1 MQKIDYG
8 DINKFLVSIG
18 LVLIGLAVLVP
29 YLYLK
34 EDFSLY
40 LEQTQIDKLQEPIKE
55 LISSKQSQVIKI
67 QKFIPWISLGFFLIG
82 LTSSIIGLVR
92 WFKRQSKLDEKFDK
106 EIQKLDLEIDS
117 LTPEEK
123 RQKAIKEVNEIE
135 KEEQLYPE
143 ATPTT
148 TDPRNQAYLNYMKIE
163 NSITKVF
170 EDYNSPNFDILSQQ
184 RLGNRFE
191 IDILLKAKTKK
202 FSDRIVE
209 IKYFRKQLPFSIIE
223 QSLQQLNT
231 YISYYKQA
239 AKKQV
244 VPVLLLVY
252 NKEIVSTDRIV
263 QYQNRITDYSQNIP
277 NLNRLKLEF
286 IEESQINNFNVQ
298 RILKK

>member
-18 LVLIGLAVLVP
+18 LILIGLAVLVP

-34 EDFSLY
+34 EDLGLY
-40 LEQTQIDKLQEPIKE
+40 LERSQIDKLQEPIKE
-55 LISSKQSQVIKI
+55 LITSKQNQVIKI
-67 QKFIPWISLGFFLIG
+67 QKFIPWISLSFLLLG

-135 KEEQLYPE
+135 KEEQLEPE
-143 ATPTT
+143 IPTT
-148 TDPRNQAYLNYMKIE
+148 TDSRNQVYLNYMNVE
-163 NSITKVF
+163 NNIIKVF
-170 EDYNSPNFDILSQQ
+170 EQYISPNFDILSQQ

-202 FSDRIVE
+202 LSDRIVE
-209 IKYFRKQLPFSIIE
+209 IKYFRKQLPFSIVE
-223 QSLQQLNT
+223 KSLQQLNT

-239 AKKQV
+239 ANKQV

-252 NKEIVSTDRIV
+252 KKEAVSSERIV
-263 QYQNRITDYSQNIP
+263 QYQSRIIDYSQKIP
-277 NLNRLKLEF
+277 NLNRLKVEF
-286 IEESQINNFNVQ
+286 IEESQIEKFNVQ